1 MEFSGARFS
10 SPACLAHEFESGAA
24 DPQQTLDVARWR
36 KAQRERLLAERRVLH
51 ATARQAAASAIAARL
66 EALLAERFGGLGGLI
81 VSAWWPIKAEL
92 DLRFWLA
99 DLVARGVSVA
109 LPVVV
114 EQHAPL
120 HFRAWTPSTRM
131 ERGVWN
137 IPVPAEGDELHPQ
150 AVLSPVVG
158 YDDARF
164 RLGYGGGYFDRTL
177 AARAP
182 RPFAIGVGL
191 AAARLPTIYP
201 QPHDIP
207 MDVVVTE
214 VGRA

>member
-1 MEFSGARFS
+1 MYS
-10 SPACLAHEFESGAA
+10 SPACLAHEFEPGST

-51 ATARQAAASAIAARL
+51 ATGTQAAAAAIAVRL
-66 EALLAERFGGLGGLI
+66 DALLDERFGPVSGLI
-81 VSAWWPIKAEL
+81 LSAWWPIKGEL
-92 DLRFWLA
+92 DLRFWLT
-99 DLVARGVSVA
+99 DLVARGARVA

-114 EQHAPL
+114 ERNAPL

-137 IPVPAEGDELHPQ
+137 IPVPAEGEALHPQ
-150 AVLSPVVG
+150 VTLAPLVG
-158 YDDARF
+158 YDDARY

-177 AARAP
+177 AARVPCPLAV
-182 RPFAIGVGL
+182 GVGL
-191 AAARLPTIYP
+191 ASARLATIYP
-201 QPHDIP
+201 QPHDVP

-214 VGRA
+214 EGRP